1 MVGSIYVQIARTSRS
16 HATSGLTLAGKDTSY
31 DRSREDTSRRVV
43 RRACANRGDERTSN
57 RQSHR
62 THTPRP
68 SDVTSHPTSPCTTG
82 RARPRVR
89 RLRPDRFEKNKSTS
103 RKARKGALT
112 FRTLLCPPKS
122 ELSHFLPTKAPCC
135 RTKRFLNC
143 AFVREKGK
151 SKKKVRFKL
160 ILPNSSPCEPLS
172 HFDYLL

>member
-1 MVGSIYVQIARTSRS
+1 MHSPALYSSSSSSLRIGRNPKSHEGKVVCAMVGSIYVQIARTSRS

-62 THTPRP
+62 THTPCP

-112 FRTLLCPPKS
+112 FRTLLCPQKVN
-122 ELSHFLPTKAPCC
+122 FPTFC
-135 RTKRFLNC
+135 RPRRRAVGRNVF
-143 AFVREKGK
+143 
-151 SKKKVRFKL
+151 
-160 ILPNSSPCEPLS
+160 
-172 HFDYLL
+172 